1 MSFNNETGNQH
12 QNNPFAEAPQPAAAQ
27 TPATQPYNAPAYA
40 QQPAQIVVQ
49 APKSKI
55 IAAVLAFFL
64 GTLGVHNYY
73 LGYNWR
79 GLAQLGLLIIS
90 WLTVFFIIGWV
101 GLAILYLWIFAD
113 IIQILCGVGGYKTDR
128 QGLPLN

>member
-1 MSFNNETGNQH
+1 M
-12 QNNPFAEAPQPAAAQ
+12 
-27 TPATQPYNAPAYA
+27 
-40 QQPAQIVVQ
+40 
-49 APKSKI
+49 
-55 IAAVLAFFL
+55 

-113 IIQILCGVGGYKTDR
+113 IIQILCGIGGYKTDR